1 MASLEPVGR
10 VSEIGLVAVL
20 NPHAI
25 EGVNS
30 LETLLTFGRKNPGK
44 LTFASSGIGTT
55 SHLAGMLFSLRTGIE
70 MLHIPYRGGNAAMM
84 DVLAGRIPF
93 MIDVAPNTLTF
104 APGNLK
110 RWAAPHQTVWLQR
123 RIFPRWPNAVWS
135 AWSSLPGTASH
146 SLRELLQSW

>member
-10 VSEIGLVAVL
+10 ISEIGLVTVL

-55 SHLAGMLFSLRTGIE
+55 SHLAGMLFRFAPALRCFIFRTA
-70 MLHIPYRGGNAAMM
+70 AAM
-84 DVLAGRIPF
+84 
-93 MIDVAPNTLTF
+93 
-104 APGNLK
+104 
-110 RWAAPHQTVWLQR
+110 
-123 RIFPRWPNAVWS
+123 
-135 AWSSLPGTASH
+135 
-146 SLRELLQSW
+146 LR

>member
-10 VSEIGLVAVL
+10 ISEIGLVAVL

-70 MLHIPYRGGNAAMM
+70 IASYSVPRRQCCDDGCFGG
-84 DVLAGRIPF
+84 
-93 MIDVAPNTLTF
+93 
-104 APGNLK
+104 
-110 RWAAPHQTVWLQR
+110 PHS
-123 RIFPRWPNAVWS
+123 F
-135 AWSSLPGTASH
+135 H
-146 SLRELLQSW
+146 D